1 MTDGPARCEA
11 STRCDSAWR
20 DAMRA
25 AEARSQSTARRGL
38 RAARRA
44 ATDGVWRAGASAGA
58 GMSVGASVTL
68 RAGGREHRV
77 PRARRVTGAAR
88 GVARALVPA
97 AIWPRPRALSPGASR
112 PAGGVQPGAAVS
124 RRRTHGLPAARAA
137 RIVSRVYFARAV
149 DEAGR

>member
-88 GVARALVPA
+88 GVARALVPM
-97 AIWPRPRALSPGASR
+97 WPRPRALPPGASR
-112 PAGGVQPGAAVS
+112 PAGFVQPGAAVS
-124 RRRTHGLPAARAA
+124 RRRALGLPAARAA

>member
-25 AEARSQSTARRGL
+25 AEARSQSTAR
-38 RAARRA
+38 RRA

-88 GVARALVPA
+88 GVARACAGGDMAAAARLVAGCFA
-97 AIWPRPRALSPGASR
+97 ACGVR
-112 PAGGVQPGAAVS
+112 PAG
-124 RRRTHGLPAARAA
+124 RRRFASSRAWIAGGAR
-137 RIVSRVYFARAV
+137 RSDCFARVFRAC
-149 DEAGR
+149 GR

>member
-25 AEARSQSTARRGL
+25 AEARSQSIARRGL

-88 GVARALVPA
+88 GVARACAGGDVA
-97 AIWPRPRALSPGASR
+97 AAARLAAGCFAACGGR
-112 PAGGVQPGAAVS
+112 PAG
-124 RRRTHGLPAARAA
+124 RRRFASSHAWIAGGAR
-137 RIVSRVYFARAV
+137 RSDCFARVFRAC
-149 DEAGR
+149 DR

>member
-1 MTDGPARCEA
+1 MTDGPARREA

-44 ATDGVWRAGASAGA
+44 ATDSVWRAGASAGA

-68 RAGGREHRV
+68 RAGGCEHRV

-88 GVARALVPA
+88 AFVPA
-97 AIWPRPRALSPGASR
+97 AMWPRPRALPPGASR
-112 PAGGVQPGAAVS
+112 PAGVVQPGAAVS
-124 RRRTHGLPAARAA
+124 RRRAHGLPAARAA

>member
-97 AIWPRPRALSPGASR
+97 AMWPRPRALPPGASR

>member
-25 AEARSQSTARRGL
+25 AEARSQSIARRGL

-97 AIWPRPRALSPGASR
+97 AMWPRPRALPPGASR
-112 PAGGVQPGAAVS
+112 PAGFVQPGAAVS
-124 RRRTHGLPAARAA
+124 RRRAHGLPAARAA